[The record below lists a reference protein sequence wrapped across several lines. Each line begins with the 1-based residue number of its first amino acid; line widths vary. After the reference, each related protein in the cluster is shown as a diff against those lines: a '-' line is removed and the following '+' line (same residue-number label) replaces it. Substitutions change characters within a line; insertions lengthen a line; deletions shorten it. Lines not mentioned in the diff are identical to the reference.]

1 MVGESSKQKSS
12 MRFEQ
17 LKFIVYE
24 VLPSIPVSKRGQT
37 SVAYAAV
44 LYACWMQAKGKA
56 GTFDATFQQI
66 ADASGLNRRSVIRV
80 MNELQAGKVIEIT
93 KRGCGNRGSALKFTW
108 KLFQRVTACH

>member
-1 MVGESSKQKSS
+1 

-17 LKFIVYE
+17 LHFIVYQ
-24 VLPSIPVSKRGQT
+24 VLPSIPVTKRGQT
-37 SVAYAAV
+37 RVAYAAV

-80 MNELQAGKVIEIT
+80 MNELQAGKVIETT
-93 KRGCGNRGSALKFTW
+93 KRGCGNRGSTRKFTW
-108 KLFQRVTACH
+108 QLFQEVTA